1 MERPTPQHQQPAT
14 QMQSEEQ
21 EMGTNVMSPPAFQLT
36 AESPNPPENPDSP
49 VQRQDGDGDDSWAE
63 TAEAVGESIVNAGKR
78 VVDWVKGALGMDEGG
93 EQDAAGPETAPT
105 VETTPEVVTEQ
116 EQTVDTPQAAANVNI
131 DGTVGDGGDN
141 MPEDVR
147 EVQDRLHELGYL
159 SAADYATEQVDPAGQ
174 EAIAQQAL
182 TRTIVAISSFSQ
194 AAFGRPLLLIDP
206 AQASQEFLNDEPDHA
221 LGSVGVGGNVGR
233 GGANNAADVRV
244 VQARLHDLGHL
255 SDADYQ
261 AEQVAE
267 DAAGQI
273 AEADLVQTIAAIQS
287 FNQEVTGSS
296 LYVIRP
302 DSLEQSALNNPP
314 RFETSIFSLTGTVGT
329 GGTNNAPDVIAVQTR
344 LNGLGYLSQAHM
356 QAEAPDAAAQGAVAD
371 AAMPET
377 IAAINQFQQAMG
389 LAQNGQVGV
398 GNETHRQMMNPALPE
413 KTDVNIGG
421 SVGDGGAVNA
431 HADVRRVQDRLHA
444 IGFLTTAH
452 YLAERVDATAQG
464 AVNMAQVPETM
475 SAIREFQTS
484 ATGGTDGRIDPNGRT
499 ERILNDPTYGTLT
512 SVNPETRNEDAA
524 VEFQNNDAALTRI
537 IDAIEEGEG
546 GGLQGEAPAY
556 LLNGSGTAASYG
568 SAQMI
573 GTTAVGTLQ
582 NNDDVAEHYGLTD
595 EMLDEMAALAN
606 SANGHYNDIYALVP
620 AGGATQ
626 ANLEQQIEQYTTNHT
641 DFNETTGLGNDD
653 IARMFHTANIR
664 RRVLAMNLP
673 RGAGNVF
680 AGTNAQLNAH
690 TDTLLGNAS
699 MADSVAAVGMNR
711 GSVRSYLKDPD
722 WLGENRAGFGTKA
735 VMSHENSQELR
746 NAMTDANGQTI
757 GRTLI
762 RTNYNSA
769 NGVVPAGQN
778 QRDRT
783 VAAITAIMHNRGG
796 TARRWFGNLGQ
807 VWQDNYVVNFLAHW

>member
-1 MERPTPQHQQPAT
+1 MERPAPQHQQASM
-14 QMQSEEQ
+14 QLQSEE
-21 EMGTNVMSPPAFQLT
+21 ESLGTNVQSPPAFQLS
-36 AESPNPPENPDSP
+36 ADPVEPPNDGDNP
-49 VQRQDGDGDDSWAE
+49 VQRQDDGSAMDSIGEAVDSAVE
-63 TAEAVGESIVNAGKR
+63 TAKNIGKR
-78 VVDWVKGALGMDEGG
+78 VVDFISGFMGG
-93 EQDAAGPETAPT
+93 NDQETGPDNTPT
-105 VETTPEVVTEQ
+105 PTPETTPEVTPGQ
-116 EQTVDTPQAAANVNI
+116 DQTVDTPQAATNVNL

-141 MPEDVR
+141 MPDDVR

-159 SAADYATEQVDPAGQ
+159 DAANYAAEQVDPAGT
-174 EAIAQQAL
+174 EAIAVQAL
-182 TRTIVAISSFSQ
+182 TQTIIAISRFSM

-206 AQASQEFLNDEPDHA
+206 DQASQTFLNNEPENE
-221 LGSVGVGGNVGR
+221 LGSVGVGEPVGR
-233 GGANNAADVRV
+233 GGTNNAADVRA
-244 VQARLHDLGHL
+244 VQARLHDLDYL
-255 SDADYQ
+255 DDAAYQ

-267 DAAGQI
+267 DATGQI
-273 AEADLVQTIAAIQS
+273 AEADLTQTIEAINA
-287 FNQEVTGSS
+287 FNIAVTGTS
-296 LYVIRP
+296 LYVIRA
-302 DSLEQSALNNPP
+302 DSLEQERLNNPP
-314 RFETSIFSLTGTVGT
+314 RFETSIFSLAGTVGT
-329 GGTNNAPDVIAVQTR
+329 GGTNNPADVIAVQNR
-344 LNGLGYLSQAHM
+344 LHSLGYLTQENLT
-356 QAEAPDAAAQGAVAD
+356 AEQPDAASQEAV
-371 AAMPET
+371 PVGNLTET
-377 IAAINQFQQAMG
+377 IAAINQFQQAMA
-389 LAQNGQVGV
+389 LEQNGQVGV

-421 SVGDGGAVNA
+421 SVGDGGANA

-452 YLAERVDATAQG
+452 YMAERVDATAQG
-464 AVNMAQVPETM
+464 AVNMATVPETM
-475 SAIREFQTS
+475 AALRNFQTT

-499 ERILNDPTYGTLT
+499 ERILNDPTYGTMT
-512 SVNPETRNEDAA
+512 GVNQEARNEDAA
-524 VEFQNNDAALTRI
+524 VEFTNNDAALTRI

-606 SANGHYNDIYALVP
+606 SANTHYNDIYALVP

-626 ANLEQQIEQYTTNHT
+626 ANLEQQIAQYTTNHT

-653 IARMFHTANIR
+653 ISRMFHTANIR
-664 RRVLAMNLP
+664 RRVLAVNVP

-680 AGTNAQLNAH
+680 AGTNAALNAA
-690 TDTLLGNAS
+690 TDQLLANGS

-711 GSVRSYLKDPD
+711 SSVRSYLKDPD

-735 VMSHENSQELR
+735 VMSHENSQQLR

-778 QRDRT
+778 NRDRT

-796 TARRWFGNLGQ
+796 SARHWFNNLGQ
-807 VWQDNYVVNFLAHW
+807 VWQDNYVVGFLAHWD